1 MNSETA
7 QSLSIVVP
15 VYNEEDNVHPLV
27 DRIHHALQ
35 DYAHPWELII
45 VDDGSADATWQR
57 LVAAREQFGDH
68 VRVFELNRNFGQT
81 AAMQAGL
88 DHVRGDLVITM
99 DGDLQNDPQD
109 IPMLLEELL
118 TRDLDM
124 VSGWRKNRQD
134 KALTRLLPS
143 YVANRIIGRVTGIN
157 LRDYGCSL
165 KAYRFDAIKRLS
177 LYGDMHRFIPA
188 W

>member
-1 MNSETA
+1 MKPETA

-35 DYAHPWELII
+35 DYAHPWDLII

-88 DHVRGDLVITM
+88 D
-99 DGDLQNDPQD
+99 
-109 IPMLLEELL
+109 
-118 TRDLDM
+118 
-124 VSGWRKNRQD
+124 
-134 KALTRLLPS
+134 
-143 YVANRIIGRVTGIN
+143 
-157 LRDYGCSL
+157 
-165 KAYRFDAIKRLS
+165 LS
-177 LYGDMHRFIPA
+177 LIHI
-188 W
+188 